1 MYKVYPDE
9 ILPNYWYVRNEDNGL
24 IIRSGIRSEQDAGA
38 EAHRLNFEQ
47 IKGNLN
53 AAQMSSKTLVGK
65 TINVM
70 CRCANE
76 LGSIGRA
83 AAAMSVDEQLA
94 YVETTELI
102 VRYDCNCED

>member
-9 ILPNYWYVRNEDNGL
+9 ILPGYFYIRNEDNGHT
-24 IIRSGIRSEQDAGA
+24 IRSGIKSESEAGN
-38 EAHRLNFEQ
+38 EAHRLNFDQ
-47 IKGNLN
+47 VRKNLN
-53 AAQMSSKTLVGK
+53 AAQMSSKTLVGD

-70 CRCANE
+70 CRCAND
-76 LGSIGRA
+76 LGSIGRE

-102 VRYDCNCED
+102 VRYDCNCD